1 MKKFY
6 YLVAGVLSMGML
18 AACSNEDDIAA
29 GNGNEQ
35 KGEAYLQLTIAG
47 TTNGSSRTLVPVQPG
62 SEGENKISEATIL
75 LCNGENSTTISRV
88 ITDVKLTGNEDGT
101 WVTAP
106 IDVAEGKY
114 SVYVIAN
121 PGSYSPE
128 VGDDVTTEVIG
139 SVTKLTETSI
149 TGEGGY
155 ATAGNFIMFNACNGT
170 DDVNGAQVEVFS
182 TNDYDNP
189 AETGV
194 IKLDRLVAKIMYD
207 TENTGVL
214 TGDALGDADNQ
225 LTGLTQIKIEGFN
238 LLNGI
243 TSTNLQQEWSAAAPA
258 PTPETQPTTGI
269 TNLLVTP
276 TSPTFYRGWDYYS
289 TVTNEGT
296 DDEPNYTS
304 VIDKAK
310 SMTFNTEDQPLY
322 CMENNSGAGVEDNY
336 LQGNTTGV
344 LFKAR
349 AEVTNCDQFTIGEKT
364 VKCFYGYRPA
374 NYPIEYY
381 ATLDAMQAAHPTVFD
396 DNNEETDTQAELAAA
411 KAELTE
417 DLTNNTVSD
426 FRKNHMVYVFEDCVM
441 YYTHYIED
449 QNYRTEAGD
458 KYHAVM
464 RNTIYGLTVNGVANI
479 GDDVPGGWNPDR
491 DPEEP
496 VTPPTYLTVTCEPN
510 DWVLSSYGVTLQ

>member
-18 AACSNEDDIAA
+18 ASCSNEDEIAA
-29 GNGNEQ
+29 GNQGNQ
-35 KGEAYLQLTIAG
+35 QGEAYLTLTIAG
-47 TTNGSSRTLVPVQPG
+47 ATNNGSRTLVPVKPG
-62 SEGENKISEATIL
+62 TEGENTIKEATIL
-75 LCNGENSTTISRV
+75 LCNGQNSTTISRV
-88 ITDVKLTGNEDGT
+88 IDDVTLTGNEDGT

-106 IDVAEGKY
+106 IDVAVGSY

-121 PGSYSPE
+121 PGSYTPQA
-128 VGDDVTTEVIG
+128 GKDVTKEVIG
-139 SVTKLTETSI
+139 SLTEASI
-149 TGEGGY
+149 TGENGY
-155 ATAGNFIMFNACNGT
+155 ATDGNFIMFNACNGT
-170 DDVNGAQVEVFS
+170 NDVNGAQVKVTS

-194 IKLDRLVAKIMYD
+194 IKLDRLVAKITYD
-207 TENTGVL
+207 TEKEGVL
-214 TGDALGDADNQ
+214 EGDALGDADNQ
-225 LTGLTQIKIEGFN
+225 LTGLTKITINGFN

-243 TSTNLQQEWSAAAPA
+243 TSTNLQQEWTGVAPD
-258 PTPETQPTTGI
+258 PTPETQPADGI

-276 TSPTFYRGWDYYS
+276 EKPTFYNGWDDYS
-289 TVTNEGT
+289 TVTNTGT
-296 DDEPNYTS
+296 EDNPSYTE
-304 VIDKAK
+304 VTDKAK
-310 SMTFNTEDQPLY
+310 DMTFNTESQPLY
-322 CMENNSGAGVEDNY
+322 CMENNTGAGIEANY
-336 LQGNTTGV
+336 KQGNTTGV
-344 LFKAR
+344 VFKAT
-349 AEVTNCDQFTIGEKT
+349 ADVTDCDEFTVGEKT

-396 DNNEETDTQAELAAA
+396 DDNEGTDRTAELTAA

-426 FRKNHMVYVFEDCVM
+426 FRTKYMVYVFEGCVM

-449 QNYRTEAGD
+449 QNYRTDAGD

-496 VTPPTYLTVTCEPN
+496 ITPPTYLNIICQPN
-510 DWVLSSYGVTLQ
+510 DWVLSNYNVTLQ